1 MKNEELKIKEA
12 IGWPCKCGH
21 MNIDGHGA
29 VGQYIMLGICGLH
42 NDGVGCG
49 KSNIMVAFEV
59 VA

>member
-1 MKNEELKIKEA
+1 MKNEKLKIKEA

-21 MNIDGHGA
+21 MNIDAFGA
-29 VGQYIMLGICGLH
+29 VGQYIMLGICGIR
-42 NDGVGCG
+42 DGVGCG

>member
-1 MKNEELKIKEA
+1 MS

-21 MNIDGHGA
+21 MNIDAFGA